1 MSNACSI
8 LIAKTIIGDGGSWR
22 GIDDCRALQCFVVLF
37 TSVMTSLMSGS
48 SPSLHLLD
56 PVDGDLGV
64 VLGNVRDRMRE
75 PIEESG
81 VRLIWEVGELPT
93 VTPKAILAIPRRKRA
108 CGRPR
113 RLDEGPAARA
123 AHL

>member
-1 MSNACSI
+1 M
-8 LIAKTIIGDGGSWR
+8 
-22 GIDDCRALQCFVVLF
+22 
-37 TSVMTSLMSGS
+37 
-48 SPSLHLLD
+48 
-56 PVDGDLGV
+56 

-113 RLDEGPAARA
+113 CLDEGPAARA
-123 AHL
+123 VQPPGGADGRSERVGGFPEGAAARGARSKVRPRRGST